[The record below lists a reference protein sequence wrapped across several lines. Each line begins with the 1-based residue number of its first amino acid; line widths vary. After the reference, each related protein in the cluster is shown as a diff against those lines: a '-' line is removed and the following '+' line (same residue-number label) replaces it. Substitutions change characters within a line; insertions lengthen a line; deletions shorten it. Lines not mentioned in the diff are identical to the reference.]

1 MTERTRAAEKNVAPA
16 WEHSTGTLATPTRPR
31 LYVPAGPTIGVRLDA
46 LPLSDRLLAH
56 FREQGVDEL
65 YPPQAA
71 AVEAGV
77 AEGERLLAAVPTAS
91 GKTLIAQL
99 AMLTADGPA
108 LYVVPLRALAT
119 EKYETF
125 AELPGVSVGLST
137 GDLDATEA
145 DLAEEDIVVATSE
158 KVDSAIRAGAAWV
171 ERLACVVVD
180 EIHLL
185 DAEERGPTLEMTLA
199 KLRLLSPDLQVVG
212 LSATV
217 RNAAELADWL
227 DAELVTSDWRPVDLR
242 TGIHARG
249 EIHFADGEVR
259 PLPADPDATTAL
271 VEDAV
276 AEGGGCLVF
285 VRSRRAAQQLAERL
299 AEEGYAFPDEVVEEI
314 RTTATTETGLA
325 LARTVAGGVAFHHA
339 GLRTAHRSAVEAA
352 FRDREVAVVCA
363 TPTLAA
369 GVNTPARRVIVRD
382 HERYTGD
389 SVDPLPTLEVHQMF
403 GRAGRPGLDPHG
415 EAVLVAEEGEVP
427 DLRERYL
434 DAGPEAVT
442 SKLADPRALE
452 THVLATVASGFADSR
467 ADLVRVF
474 DSTLY
479 AHQGGERLHERTA
492 AAVESLAEEGLL
504 AAEDGLAAT
513 DLGALVSR
521 VYVDP
526 RTGTGVVDA
535 IERAA
540 AMARVT
546 RLTVLEIVCD
556 TADMNRAYVRD
567 DEAGRLSEFAMRNAD
582 RFAKPIAEFE
592 GEFSDWL
599 GALKTARLL
608 AAVADGEETGDVAE
622 RFGVGPG
629 DVRRYAERARWLL
642 GATES
647 LAAQVDRE
655 GVDDVRERIRE
666 AREAL
671 GDREF

>member
-1 MTERTRAAEKNVAPA
+1 
-16 WEHSTGTLATPTRPR
+16 
-31 LYVPAGPTIGVRLDA
+31 VRLDA
-46 LPLSDRLLAH
+46 LPLSDRLLEH
-56 FREQGVDEL
+56 FREQGVEEL

-77 AEGERLLAAVPTAS
+77 TEGERLLAAVPTAA

-125 AELPGVSVGLST
+125 EKLPGVSVGLAT
-137 GDLDATEA
+137 GDLDATDA
-145 DLAEEDIVVATSE
+145 DLADEDVVVATSE
-158 KVDSAIRAGAAWV
+158 KVDSAIRGGAAWV

-185 DAEERGPTLEMTLA
+185 DAEGRGPTLEMTLA
-199 KLRLLSPDLQVVG
+199 KLRLLSPDLQIVG

-227 DAELVTSDWRPVDLR
+227 DAELVESDWRPVELR
-242 TGIHARG
+242 TGIHAGG
-249 EIHFADGEVR
+249 EIRFADGERR

-285 VRSRRAAQQLAERL
+285 VRSRRAAQRLAERL

-325 LARTVAGGVAFHHA
+325 LARAVAGGVAFHHA
-339 GLRTAHRSAVEAA
+339 GLRTAHRGAVEAA
-352 FRDREVAVVCA
+352 FRDREIAVVCA

-389 SVDPLPTLEVHQMF
+389 DVEPLPTLEVHQMF

-415 EAVLVAEEGEVP
+415 EAVLVADEDEVA
-427 DLRERYL
+427 DLRERYVE
-434 DAGPEAVT
+434 AGPEAVT
-442 SKLADPRALE
+442 STLADPRALE

-467 ADLVRVF
+467 ADLVRVL

-479 AHQGGERLHERTA
+479 AHQGGAQTLHERTA
-492 AAVESLAEEGLL
+492 EAVESLAAEGLL
-504 AAEDGLAAT
+504 TVDDGLAAT
-513 DLGALVSR
+513 ELGALVSR

-526 RTGTGVVDA
+526 RTGTDVVA
-535 IERAA
+535 ALERAA
-540 AMARVT
+540 AMERVT

-567 DEAGRLSEFAMRNAD
+567 DEAGRLAEFAMRNAD
-582 RFAKPIAEFE
+582 RFAKPIAEFD
-592 GEFSDWL
+592 GEFNDWL
-599 GALKTARLL
+599 SALKTARLL
-608 AAVADGEETGDVAE
+608 AAAADGEDTGAVAE

-629 DVRRYAERARWLL
+629 DVRRHVERARWLL

-647 LAAQVDRE
+647 LAAQVDRA

-666 AREAL
+666 TRTAL
-671 GDREF
+671 GERES

>member
-1 MTERTRAAEKNVAPA
+1 
-16 WEHSTGTLATPTRPR
+16 
-31 LYVPAGPTIGVRLDA
+31 VRLDA

-56 FREQGVDEL
+56 FREQGVEQL

-125 AELPGVSVGLST
+125 QELPGVSVGLST

-145 DLAEEDIVVATSE
+145 DLADEDIVVATSE
-158 KVDSAIRAGAAWV
+158 KVDSAIRAGAEWV

-185 DAEERGPTLEMTLA
+185 DAEGRGPTLEMTLA
-199 KLRLLSPDLQVVG
+199 KLRLLSPALQIVG

-242 TGIHARG
+242 TGIHADG
-249 EIHFADGEVR
+249 EIRFADGEVR

-271 VEDAV
+271 VDDAV

-285 VRSRRAAQQLAERL
+285 VRSRRAAQRLAERL

-339 GLRTAHRSAVEAA
+339 GLRMAHRSAVEAA

-369 GVNTPARRVIVRD
+369 GVNTPARRVLVRD

-389 SVDPLPTLEVHQMF
+389 GFEPLPTLEVHQMF

-415 EAVLVAEEGEVP
+415 EALLVAEESEVAN
-427 DLRERYL
+427 LRERYIE
-434 DAGPEAVT
+434 AGPEAVT

-467 ADLVRVF
+467 ADLVGVF

-479 AHQGGERLHERTA
+479 AHQGGRERLHERTA
-492 AAVESLAEEGLL
+492 AAVESLADEGLL
-504 AAEDGLAAT
+504 AVEDGLAAT
-513 DLGALVSR
+513 ELGALVSR

-526 RTGTGVVDA
+526 RTGTGVVAA

-540 AMARVT
+540 ALERVS

-556 TADMNRAYVRD
+556 TADMSRAYVRD
-567 DEAGRLSEFAMRNAD
+567 DEAGRLSEFAMRNAE

-599 GALKTARLL
+599 DALKTARLL
-608 AAVADGEETGDVAE
+608 AAVAEGEDTGAVAE

-655 GVDDVRERIRE
+655 GVDAVRERIHE
-666 AREAL
+666 TREAL
-671 GDREF
+671 ADAEL